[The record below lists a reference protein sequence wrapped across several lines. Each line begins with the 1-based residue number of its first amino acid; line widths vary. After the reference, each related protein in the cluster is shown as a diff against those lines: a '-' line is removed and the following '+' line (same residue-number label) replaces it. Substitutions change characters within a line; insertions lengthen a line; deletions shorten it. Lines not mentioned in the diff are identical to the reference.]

1 MRSGTDQCGPLRS
14 NPETRW
20 PQASTLTIAERLIL
34 VSQAPDSSPNSGLF
48 MGFIRMCVQRMLT
61 ALLFI
66 AGGKPVEKPECP
78 PIREWLQKHGRTTL
92 WNVKVPEVNE

>member
-20 PQASTLTIAERLIL
+20 PQASTLAIAERLIL
-34 VSQAPDSSPNSGLF
+34 VSQPPDSSPNSGLF

-66 AGGKPVEKPECP
+66 VGGKACGKA
-78 PIREWLQKHGRTTL
+78 R
-92 WNVKVPEVNE
+92 VPTNKRMAAEAW